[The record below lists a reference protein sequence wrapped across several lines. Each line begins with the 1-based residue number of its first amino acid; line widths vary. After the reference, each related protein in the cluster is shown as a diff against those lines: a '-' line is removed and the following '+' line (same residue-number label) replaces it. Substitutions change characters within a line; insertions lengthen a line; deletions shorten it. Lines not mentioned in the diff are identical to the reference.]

1 MRAHFTHDIKALG
14 GMLADLAALVQ
25 HNAERSLRAL
35 LEADAV
41 LAVQVMRDDQ
51 SVNSLEVRIEAECL
65 RLTALFQPV
74 ADDLRYLVVALKV
87 NRELE
92 RISDLAVDIAREVH
106 RLPPGPSTAWRRSLA
121 GLTARV
127 LDMVQGSA
135 EALVQ
140 RDDALAARIW
150 AMDREIDR
158 GCLQGQR
165 EVEALLETETDGSVV
180 RGLVSML
187 AVLWQLERL
196 ADHAKNIAKNV
207 IYLVQGEIARHRA
220 ADFRPRVVNKAIRAL
235 FVDADGRVDSP
246 LAAALTNHLA
256 GDRLEAVS
264 AAVMPGT
271 IAAGVKDVLREAGI
285 AAALRPAEDVYH
297 VLKLEGPF
305 RYLVS
310 LGDSAAA
317 RCPPPPRGTQEV
329 HWNLPGE
336 SAPGDGGDLARLRAR
351 REALQQQL
359 DAWLA
364 SLPDAAETPTP
375 TAAQANERP
384 D

>member
-1 MRAHFTHDIKALG
+1 MRAHFSHDIKALG

-51 SVNSLEVRIEAECL
+51 GVNSLEVRIEAECL

-74 ADDLRYLVVALKV
+74 ADDLRYLIVALKV

-92 RISDLAVDIAREVH
+92 RIGDLAVDIAREVH
-106 RLPPGPSTAWRRSLA
+106 RLPPGPSAEWRRSLA
-121 GLTARV
+121 GLTTRV

-140 RDDALAARIW
+140 RDDALAVRIW
-150 AMDREIDR
+150 AMDREVDR

-165 EVEALLETETDGSVV
+165 EVEAILVTETDPGVV

-220 ADFRPRVVNKAIRAL
+220 ADFRPRLPSKGTRVL

-264 AAVMPGT
+264 AAVTPGT
-271 IAAGVKDVLREAGI
+271 IAAGVKEVLRETGI
-285 AAALRPAEDVYH
+285 STALRPAEDVYH

-310 LGDSAAA
+310 LGDAAAA

-329 HWNLPGE
+329 HWNLPTA
-336 SAPGDGGDLARLRAR
+336 SAAADDGDLARLRDR
-351 REALQQQL
+351 REALQQHL

-364 SLPDAAETPTP
+364 GLPDPANPATS
-375 TAAQANERP
+375 TAAP
-384 D
+384 DGVGK